1 MALTGFDP
9 SVVRTSIAS
18 VREAYDSLIHAFGY
32 EMQSKIVDGMA
43 DKWACNDAQKFF
55 GDVKSDVDS
64 LVMNINTVFESIA
77 SSMNS
82 AARGWAE
89 STGTDYSDVS
99 FTPIDQKLNIG
110 NIMENIGGVRGIDL
124 QQANSVISYLPTITS
139 NSDDALAA
147 AKQAVATSGFVGGD
161 MQANINASLDK
172 IKTDCHNS
180 IDAIDSAAKE
190 AMDAT
195 VTAYGDLEGKVAQA
209 FAGQN

>member
-1 MALTGFDP
+1 
-9 SVVRTSIAS
+9 
-18 VREAYDSLIHAFGY
+18 
-32 EMQSKIVDGMA
+32 MQSKIVDGMA

-55 GDVKSDVDS
+55 QALKSDVDHI
-64 LVMNINTVFESIA
+64 VVEVNRIFESIA
-77 SSMNS
+77 AAMNS

-147 AKQAVATSGFVGGD
+147 AKQAVATCGFVGGD
-161 MQANINASLDK
+161 MQANINSSLDS
-172 IKTDCHNS
+172 IKTVTHNL
-180 IDAIDSAAKE
+180 IETIDSKAKE

-195 VTAYGDLEGKVAQA
+195 VTSYGDLEGKVAQA